1 MDIVRRRAPWLLAL
15 AAVSAAVV
23 LGCSPTDTVAKS
35 QQTAAG
41 GPGVEETKAIA
52 EEAFIYGL
60 PLVMNYAV
68 MYDFAVN
75 HRSGQFKAPF
85 NEISNEARVFTYE
98 DTSVIVPNSDTPY
111 STVWLD
117 LRAEPMVLSVPVV
130 EKGRYYS
137 VQLCDGNTFNYGYI
151 GSRATGNDGGDFL
164 VVGPDWQG
172 QQPAGIR
179 QVFHSS
185 TAFSI
190 AIYRTQLLRPDDM
203 ANVRRV
209 QAGYKVQPL
218 SSYLKQPAPPAAR
231 EIAFPPIDKS
241 LVMTNF
247 LWYLDFV
254 LHFAPPGPE
263 EAAIRARLARIGIG
277 APGTVS
283 LNDLPPEHKAAV
295 ALGLKEG
302 ARKVTEAVDQISR
315 KVNGWNVGS
324 SFGDRAFYNGDWL
337 RRAAAAQSGIYG
349 NSAAEAVYPMA
360 RSDADGQPLD
370 GSQHPYTLTFPAGQL
385 PPVNAFWSVTMYDGK
400 TQLLIQN
407 PIDRYLINSTML
419 PSMKKGPDG
428 SLTIYLQNKAPEKAK
443 ASNWLPAPD
452 GPIYLVM
459 RLYWPKVESPSILP
473 PGEGTWQPPAIRRA
487 DTHSEQRSQP

>member
-1 MDIVRRRAPWLLAL
+1 VRRIFSTAVIGALLT
-15 AAVSAAVV
+15 
-23 LGCSPTDTVAKS
+23 GCSGNQAALVTDEASRTLPTI
-35 QQTAAG
+35 
-41 GPGVEETKAIA
+41 EETKAIA
-52 EEAFIYGL
+52 EDAFVYGL

-68 MYDFAVN
+68 MHDFALN
-75 HRSGQFKAPF
+75 RDSGQFKAPF
-85 NEISNEARVFTYE
+85 NQISNEARVFTYQ
-98 DTSVIVPNSDTPY
+98 DTAVILPNSDTPY
-111 STVWLD
+111 STVSLD
-117 LRAEPMVLSVPVV
+117 LRAEPMVVSVPAVD
-130 EKGRYYS
+130 KSRYYS

-151 GSRATGNDGGDFL
+151 GSRATGNDPGDYL
-164 VVGPDWQG
+164 VAGPDWTG
-172 QQPAGIR
+172 ETPPGIR
-179 QVFHSS
+179 QVFRSS
-185 TAFSI
+185 TQFSL
-190 AIYRTQLLRPDDM
+190 AIFRTQLFGPEDM
-203 ANVRRV
+203 PNVL
-209 QAGYKVQPL
+209 KVQSGYRVRPL
-218 SSYLKQPAPPAAR
+218 SAYLKQPAPPAAP

-247 LWYLDFV
+247 LGYLDFV

-315 KVNGWNVGS
+315 KVVWWNVGS
-324 SFGDRAFYNGDWL
+324 SFGDRAFYNGEWL

-349 NSAAEAVYPMA
+349 NSAAGLCPMA
-360 RSDADGQPLD
+360 DPTPMASLSTAASTR
-370 GSQHPYTLTFPAGQL
+370 TLTFPAGQL

-428 SLTIYLQNKAPEKAK
+428 SLTIYIQNKAPEKAK